1 MQGFQH
7 ILVPVDFSE
16 ASKRALRRAI
26 HLARGSGGHLTL
38 VHVGLV
44 PGYAGYDLGGYGA
57 PYPETL
63 VTLHEQIATEQ
74 KHALE
79 KLAREEVPDDVPW
92 QSILREGWAPDE
104 ICAEATAGK
113 VDLICM
119 GTHGRTGLGR
129 VLMGSVAERVV
140 AKAHCPVLLER

>member
-1 MQGFQH
+1 MQLFKE

-16 ASKRALRRAI
+16 SSARALRLAI
-26 HLARGSGGHLTL
+26 RLARTTNARLSLL
-38 VHVGLV
+38 HVGLV

-63 VTLHEQIATEQ
+63 VALHDQLAREQ

-79 KLAREEVPDDVPW
+79 KLATDEVPGDVAWRPV
-92 QSILREGWAPDE
+92 LREGWPPDE
-104 ICAEATAGK
+104 IVAEAKASHA
-113 VDLICM
+113 DLIVM

-129 VLMGSVAERVV
+129 VLLGSVAERVV
-140 AKAHCPVLLER
+140 AKASVPVMLER